1 MKQNGPGRNTTN
13 ANPNFVLTEMIV
25 KVEGVSKPLDF
36 VRVAA
41 DFNQG
46 GFLPGQLFD
55 GNLDTRNGWA
65 IAPEFGK
72 AHWVQAEFSE
82 PLVLSKDSK
91 LQIEMKHLYGG
102 GLNVGR
108 PVSLFPRME

>member
-1 MKQNGPGRNTTN
+1 MEG
-13 ANPNFVLTEMIV
+13 ASNPLVFG
-25 KVEGVSKPLDF
+25 KVV
-36 VRVAA
+36 A

-72 AHWVQAEFSE
+72 AHWVRLEFSE
-82 PLVLSKDSK
+82 PL
-91 LQIEMKHLYGG
+91 Y
-102 GLNVGR
+102 
-108 PVSLFPRME
+108 